1 MEIRGFKYA
10 GVDKETGKALYYDK
24 NGEITDAP
32 KDDDKQDLGSAI
44 PKFTYGITINL
55 EYKGFD
61 FTVFGTGAAGNK
73 IYNLMVSADRPR
85 INGIDT
91 YWKDSWKQKGDNA
104 KYPDMKVVSTDWTFF
119 SSSAA
124 IFNGS
129 YFKFKQIELGYTLPS
144 KLTRKALISS
154 LRFSVSLDDFFT
166 ITSYPGADPETSSL
180 NSGASRGFDNGN
192 YPTSK
197 KVVFGVNLT
206 F

>member
-1 MEIRGFKYA
+1 
-10 GVDKETGKALYYDK
+10 
-24 NGEITDAP
+24 
-32 KDDDKQDLGSAI
+32 
-44 PKFTYGITINL
+44 
-55 EYKGFD
+55 
-61 FTVFGTGAAGNK
+61 
-73 IYNLMVSADRPR
+73 
-85 INGIDT
+85 
-91 YWKDSWKQKGDNA
+91 
-104 KYPDMKVVSTDWTFF
+104 MKVVSTDWTFF